1 MRGGG
6 AHPAKSNIDTTHC
19 RPLHTGRWGGGSDKN
34 SEGERVKG
42 GVIKSGKG
50 V

>member
-1 MRGGG
+1 M
-6 AHPAKSNIDTTHC
+6 T
-19 RPLHTGRWGGGSDKN
+19 LHIAGRCTLVGGGGSDKN